1 MNLFTDISH
10 DFFLTS
16 KLLGHVGQNIFVRF
30 RCSSKD
36 ENDFRPMFENFLH
49 DLFVVVNFPEWPA
62 AEVLLTQLGRLFVVT
77 FSNTKLDMSLR
88 SSALDYLSQIATH
101 LRRSALKSQSEEEQ
115 EKLKIIVEKV
125 SFHVDVLHSVHIF
138 IANSW
143 R

>member
-1 MNLFTDISH
+1 MILFLPVGCWVIRDK
-10 DFFLTS
+10 FL
-16 KLLGHVGQNIFVRF
+16 FRF

-125 SFHVDVLHSVHIF
+125 SLQIGQTSVKWKHFHC
-138 IANSW
+138 
-143 R
+143 